1 MTLAKGLQ
9 WDYDLGLVSAPIF
22 LVSGTGSADEDL
34 VVSGQQFTDIYNCVP
49 DNVTKVMARR
59 SGADHP
65 DMLTSADGYMTAW
78 FMWLLQNDEDA
89 ARAFTGDDAEILSN
103 ELYQDQQIN
112 IRQ

>member
-1 MTLAKGLQ
+1 
-9 WDYDLGLVSAPIF
+9 
-22 LVSGTGSADEDL
+22 
-34 VVSGQQFTDIYNCVP
+34 
-49 DNVTKVMARR
+49 MARR

-65 DMLTSADGYMTAW
+65 DMLTSVDGYMTAW

-89 ARAFTGDDAEILSN
+89 ARAFTGDNAEILSN

>member
-9 WDYDLGLVSAPIF
+9 WDYDPGLVSAPIF

-34 VVSGQQFTDIYNCVP
+34 VVSGQQLTDIYNCVP

-65 DMLTSADGYMTAW
+65 DRMTRMRREPSPETMLRS
-78 FMWLLQNDEDA
+78 
-89 ARAFTGDDAEILSN
+89 
-103 ELYQDQQIN
+103 
-112 IRQ
+112 

>member
-1 MTLAKGLQ
+1 
-9 WDYDLGLVSAPIF
+9 
-22 LVSGTGSADEDL
+22 
-34 VVSGQQFTDIYNCVP
+34 
-49 DNVTKVMARR
+49 
-59 SGADHP
+59 
-65 DMLTSADGYMTAW
+65 MLTSADGYMTAW

>member
-1 MTLAKGLQ
+1 MIR
-9 WDYDLGLVSAPIF
+9 V
-22 LVSGTGSADEDL
+22 
-34 VVSGQQFTDIYNCVP
+34 TDIYNCVP